1 MIVILAALYLV
12 VPAIIATLYAV
23 IWPGVSSRIP
33 LFITLGA
40 LSGGVVALGTLFW
53 VVQPLIGVGISG
65 ARPGQRSVT
74 LWSLLGSRG
83 VAGILIET
91 VAVCLLLV
99 ALSRWLRSP

>member
-1 MIVILAALYLV
+1 MIVMLAALCLV
-12 VPAIIATLYAV
+12 LPAIIATLFAL
-23 IWPGVSSRIP
+23 IWPSVSSRVG
-33 LFITLGA
+33 LFITLGT
-40 LSGGVVALGTLFW
+40 LSGGVVGLGTLFW

-74 LWSLLGSRG
+74 LWSLLALRG

-91 VAVCLLLV
+91 AAVCLLLV